1 MKNGRQWL
9 SLILC
14 LFLLAGSSCSGDNSP
29 HPRTTTES
37 TDTESVSA
45 EAEERTDMDGFTL
58 RVSNLDPAS
67 FSWANIQFTAEEE
80 NGLPI
85 NDAIFRRNHTIMET
99 YNCVI
104 AEEIHT
110 DEDLAHTVVAG
121 EDKYDI
127 VMVYDTRVPNAM
139 AYLQPWND
147 IPHIDLTEKWWNPD
161 ASAVFSIDGMQYVTA
176 GDTTLSYL
184 SRAMC
189 YLYNKSMYQR
199 LGLAYDLYTLVEEG
213 RWTLDI
219 FHEIAYSAVQDVNGD
234 ERYNKQDCYGI
245 YGNARAVYNTLLGG
259 AGIRYISSDANGKYT
274 FTLAADEEAIGY
286 MEKIIADNARYPH
299 LFFNTASMVYD
310 ITPEGLFENG
320 QALFHVQ
327 GMPHT
332 IEQLREME
340 DDFGILP
347 LPKRDETQSR
357 YYSSTY
363 GATVCGLPRTLSV
376 KRFDNIG
383 ILLEEITRL
392 TYTDIVPQYKE
403 VLLKS
408 KYSRDAGSADM
419 LDIVFNNLFFDPG
432 IVLWSGPLSDKI
444 VQNVFAKNSTAVV
457 SYLIT
462 IEPVANEL
470 IADFDA
476 ALGSR

>member
-1 MKNGRQWL
+1 MKNGKQWL
-9 SLILC
+9 SLTLC
-14 LFLLAGSSCSGDNSP
+14 AVLLAGSSCSGSNSP
-29 HPRTTTES
+29 ESSATPES
-37 TDTESVSA
+37 TDAGAVSVETE
-45 EAEERTDMDGFTL
+45 EKTDMDGFTL
-58 RVSNLDPAS
+58 RVSNLDPES
-67 FSWANIQFTAEEE
+67 FSWANIQFTAMEE
-80 NGLPI
+80 NGLPL
-85 NDAIFRRNHTIMET
+85 NDAIFRRNHAIMET
-99 YNCVI
+99 YNCLI
-104 AEEIHT
+104 AEEVHA
-110 DEDLAHTVVAG
+110 EDALARTVAAG
-121 EDKYDI
+121 EDLYDI
-127 VMVYDTRVPNAM
+127 AMVYDTRVPNAM

-147 IPHIDLTEKWWNPD
+147 IPYIDLREKWWNPD
-161 ASAVFSIDGMQYVTA
+161 ASAVFSIDGRQYVTA
-176 GDTTLSYL
+176 GDTTLAYL

-189 YLYNKSMYQR
+189 YLYNKTMYQN
-199 LGLAYDLYTLVEEG
+199 LGLDHDLYTLVREG
-213 RWTLDI
+213 RWTLDV

-234 ERYNKQDCYGI
+234 ERYNKQDRYGI
-245 YGNARAVYNTLLGG
+245 YGNVRAVYNTLLGG
-259 AGIRYISSDANGKYT
+259 AGIRYISSGVNGKYA

-299 LFFNTASMVYD
+299 LFFNTASTVYD
-310 ITPEGLFENG
+310 ISPKGLFENG

-347 LPKRDETQSR
+347 LPKRDEAQSR
-357 YYSSTY
+357 YYSSAY
-363 GATVCGLPRTLSV
+363 GATVCGLPRTLSAQ
-376 KRFDNIG
+376 RFENIG

-419 LDIVFNNLFFDPG
+419 LDIVFDSLFFDPG
-432 IVLWSGPLSDKI
+432 ILLWSGPLSDKI

-457 SYLIT
+457 SYLTSIA
-462 IEPVANEL
+462 PVANEL

-476 ALGSR
+476 ALRSR

>member
-1 MKNGRQWL
+1 MKKGRQWL

-14 LFLLAGSSCSGDNSP
+14 VFLLAGSSCSGSNSP
-29 HPRTTTES
+29 ENPDTSQTTDVPAPTE
-37 TDTESVSA
+37 EK
-45 EAEERTDMDGFTL
+45 TDMDGFTL

-67 FSWANIQFTAEEE
+67 FSWANIQFTAAEEV
-80 NGLPI
+80 GLPI

-104 AEEIHT
+104 AEEIHAE
-110 DEDLAHTVVAG
+110 EDLAHMVTAG
-121 EDKYDI
+121 EDNYDI
-127 VMVYDTRVPNAM
+127 AMVYDTRVPKTM
-139 AYLQPWND
+139 AYLRPWND
-147 IPHIDLTEKWWNPD
+147 IPHINLTEKWWNPD
-161 ASAVFSIDGMQYVTA
+161 ASSVFRIDGNQYVTA
-176 GDTTLSYL
+176 GDTTLAYL

-189 YLYNKSMYQR
+189 YLYNKTMYQR
-199 LGLAYDLYTLVEEG
+199 LGATYDLYTLVEEG
-213 RWTLDI
+213 KWTLDV
-219 FHEIAYSAVQDVNGD
+219 FHEIAYSAVLDVNGD
-234 ERYNKQDCYGI
+234 ERYNKQDRFGV

-259 AGIRYISSDANGKYT
+259 AGIRYISSDANGKYA
-274 FTLAADEEAIGY
+274 FTLASDEEAIGY

-299 LFFNTASMVYD
+299 LFFNTASLAYD

-347 LPKRDETQSR
+347 LPKRDEAQSR
-357 YYSSTY
+357 YYSAAY
-363 GATVCGLPRTLSV
+363 GATVCGLPRTLSTE
-376 KRFDNIG
+376 RFDNIG
-383 ILLEEITRL
+383 ILLEDITRL

-408 KYSRDAGSADM
+408 KYSRDTGSAAM
-419 LDIVFNNLFFDPG
+419 LDIVFDSLFFDPG
-432 IVLWSGPLSDKI
+432 IVLWSGSLSDKI
-444 VQNVFAKNSTAVV
+444 VQNVFMKNSTAVV
-457 SYLIT
+457 SYLTSIA
-462 IEPVANEL
+462 PVAEEL

-476 ALGSR
+476 ALES